1 MSILCQNAIT
11 KSVIFYY
18 GFDICVV
25 EVLASVEGK
34 AHRIEQEQ
42 REWDGCDGNDSI
54 EGSKHKHINTYS
66 HKHS

>member
-1 MSILCQNAIT
+1 MPLRNLS
-11 KSVIFYY
+11 FFEH

-25 EVLASVEGK
+25 EVLASLEGK

-42 REWDGCDGNDSI
+42 RKWEGFDGNDSI